1 MTVAD
6 KVIIVTGAA
15 QGMGLATAEMLVE
28 EGAHVIMTDVNGDEG
43 ARVAAELGDRAQ
55 FVRMDVS
62 EEKDWTTAV
71 DAILARHGRVDG
83 LVNNAA
89 IFINAL
95 IEEMPPADFR
105 RLIEIDLYGPWL
117 GMRAVVPI
125 MKKARSGS
133 IVNISS
139 VEGLMGHC
147 GRTGYTAAKW
157 GLRGMTKSLA
167 LETGPYGVRVNSVQ
181 PGAINTPML
190 QNGMAGESFDR
201 FFPEVSMNRP
211 GEPNEI
217 AAVTTFLLSDKAS
230 YVNGAEIT
238 ADGGWTCGQ
247 YRVNKPKPVVEP
259 QH

>member
-1 MTVAD
+1 MTLVD
-6 KVIIVTGAA
+6 KVVIVTGAA
-15 QGMGLATAEMLVE
+15 QGMGAATAEMLVE
-28 EGAHVIMTDVNGDEG
+28 EGAHVIMTDVNSDEG
-43 ARVAAELGDRAQ
+43 EQVAAQLGSRAQ
-55 FVRMDVS
+55 FFRMDVS
-62 EEKDWTTAV
+62 DEKGWASVTEM
-71 DAILARHGRVDG
+71 AIAHHGRIDG

-95 IEEMPPADFR
+95 IEDMPPADFR
-105 RLIEIDLYGPWL
+105 RLIDIDLYGPWL
-117 GMRAVVPI
+117 GMRSVVPF
-125 MKKARSGS
+125 MKKARSGAV
-133 IVNISS
+133 VNISS

-167 LETGPYGVRVNSVQ
+167 LETGPFGVRVNSVQ

-190 QNGMAGESFDR
+190 RNGMAGESFDR

-211 GEPNEI
+211 GEPHEI
-217 AAVTTFLLSDKAS
+217 ASITAFLLSDKAS

-247 YRVNKPKPVVEP
+247 YRLNKPVAETIG
-259 QH
+259 

>member
-1 MTVAD
+1 MTVLD
-6 KVIIVTGAA
+6 NVVIVTGGA
-15 QGMGLATAEMLVE
+15 QGMGAATAELLIE
-28 EGAHVIMTDVNGDEG
+28 EGAYVILTDVNGEEG
-43 ARVAAELGDRAQ
+43 EHVAAQLGNRAQ
-55 FVRMDVS
+55 FFKMDVS
-62 EEKDWTTAV
+62 VEADWASLM
-71 DAILARHGRVDG
+71 DMAIARHGRIDG

-105 RLIEIDLYGPWL
+105 RLIDIDLYGPWL
-117 GMRAVVPI
+117 GMRAVVPF

-167 LETGPYGVRVNSVQ
+167 LETGPFGVRVNSVQ

-190 QNGMAGESFDR
+190 RNGMAGESFDR

-211 GEPNEI
+211 GEPHEI
-217 AAVTTFLLSDKAS
+217 AAITAFLLSDKAS

-247 YRVNKPKPVVEP
+247 YRLNKPVAAAV
-259 QH
+259 

>member
-1 MTVAD
+1 MTVAG

-15 QGMGLATAEMLVE
+15 QGMGAATAQMLIE
-28 EGAHVIMTDVNGDEG
+28 EGAHVVMTDVNHDEG
-43 ARVAAELGDRAQ
+43 IRVATQFGDRAH

-62 EEKDWTTAV
+62 DEQDWASTMESVLTH
-71 DAILARHGRVDG
+71 HGRVDG

-95 IEEMPPADFR
+95 IEEMPVEDFR
-105 RLIEIDLYGPWL
+105 RLIDIDLYGPWL

-167 LETGPYGVRVNSVQ
+167 LETGPFGVRVNSVQ

-190 QNGMAGESFDR
+190 RIGMAGESFDR

-211 GEPNEI
+211 GEPHEI
-217 AAVTTFLLSDKAS
+217 AAITTFLLSDKAS

-247 YRVNKPKPVVEP
+247 YRLNKPVAEAVG
-259 QH
+259 